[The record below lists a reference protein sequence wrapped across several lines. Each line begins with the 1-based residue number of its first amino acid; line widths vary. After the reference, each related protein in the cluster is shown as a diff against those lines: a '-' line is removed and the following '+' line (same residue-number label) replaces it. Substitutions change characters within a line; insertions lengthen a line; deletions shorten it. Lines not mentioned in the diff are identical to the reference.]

1 MKAAQRSGSKSPK
14 TDSNEVS
21 VLKRALAREKKSRKV
36 AENLLESKAKELY
49 DASLHLKEANGRLEA
64 LLDNKGDRIDSAF
77 INIIDPYVVM
87 DMMTNV
93 INMNASAKEFLGY
106 DHTKEVVNL
115 SGLVHPDYMQYTAE
129 SFQTLMQVGVLKNYS
144 AKIITKS
151 LGEKY
156 VNINASLIYN
166 ENGSPIAAQGVIRD
180 ITQEVEIRNLLE
192 NQKKQQDIIV
202 ENSSLGILLIV
213 KDKIIKANKSFV
225 ELLGYSELELKKLSI
240 NDISSLEDSNLYENL
255 VEKSLEDDSNKFSII
270 RKFYKKNGDALY
282 GKTSMSTLRD
292 SNGDIEYNVAMI
304 EDITQEKISEEK
316 LRASEE
322 RMTTLIKNLQTGILL
337 EDQNRHIVL
346 ANKKFC
352 DLFAIPVSPDV
363 LKGVNSKKSIHKY
376 KHMFLEPEN
385 AIKRIDQVIQEKK
398 VVTADEMELL
408 DGRTFERDYIPLFN
422 NGEYQ
427 GHLWT
432 YNDVTLKKNYRKNL
446 EIQKEKYSGI
456 IANMNLGLIEADIDD
471 NILMV
476 NQCLCDMIGCTKEDL
491 VGHKAKE
498 VIPFDKKTFET
509 IKELRKGKKEN
520 SISDSYE
527 VAVNISKNEKRFWLI
542 SGAPRYDDAGNII
555 GSIGV
560 LFDITE
566 QKNLELQK
574 EDLLQELESSNKGLQ
589 EYAHIVS
596 HDLKSPLRS
605 VSALASWLYD
615 DYKDTLD
622 ENGRYNLK
630 MMQEKIEGMD
640 KLITGILKY
649 STVNS
654 GTLDNTDV
662 DMNQVIQEIEE
673 IIYIPENVSIK
684 AKKKLPTIKADKT
697 KMHQLFQNFLSNA
710 VVNID
715 KKNGLVEIDYK
726 ENQTH
731 WEFSIKDNGVGI
743 PKEYHEKIFQIF
755 QSIGSNERST
765 GIGLSIVKKIIDRYN
780 GKVWLESE
788 IGEGTTFYFTLQKDS
803 KIEKQ

>member
-1 MKAAQRSGSKSPK
+1 MKAAQKSGSRLSKM
-14 TDSNEVS
+14 DNNQVS
-21 VLKRALAREKKSRKV
+21 ILKRALEREKKARKT
-36 AENLLESKAKELY
+36 AEGLLESKAKELY

-64 LLDNKGDRIDSAF
+64 LLNNKGDRIDSAF

-106 DHTKEVVNL
+106 DHTKEKVNL
-115 SGLVHPDYMQYTAE
+115 SNLVHPDYLEYTAE
-129 SFQTLMQVGVLKNYS
+129 SFKTLMQVGILNNYS
-144 AKIITKS
+144 AKIITKTH
-151 LGEKY
+151 GERF
-156 VNINASLIYN
+156 VNINASLVYN
-166 ENGSPIAAQGVIRD
+166 ESGSPIAAQGVIRD
-180 ITQEVEIRNLLE
+180 ITQEAEIRKLLE

-255 VEKSLEDDSNKFSII
+255 LQKSLENDSKKFSIV
-270 RKFYKKNGDALY
+270 RKFHKKNGDTLY
-282 GKTSMSTLRD
+282 GKTSMSSLMD
-292 SNGDIEYNVAMI
+292 SSGDIEYSVAMI
-304 EDITQEKISEEK
+304 EDITHEKISEEK

-322 RMTTLIKNLQTGILL
+322 RMATLIKNLQTGILL
-337 EDQNRHIVL
+337 EDQNRKIVL
-346 ANKKFC
+346 ANQKFC
-352 DLFAIPVSPDV
+352 DLFGIPVSPDV
-363 LKGVNSKKSIHKY
+363 LKGVDSGKSIHKY
-376 KHMFLEPEN
+376 KNMFLEPEMSM
-385 AIKRIDQVIQEKK
+385 KRIDHVVKK
-398 VVTADEMELL
+398 KEVVTADEMELL

-422 NGEYQ
+422 NDEYQ
-427 GHLWT
+427 GHLWS
-432 YNDVTLKKNYRKNL
+432 YNDVTLRKNYRKNL
-446 EIQKEKYSGI
+446 EIQKEKYSSI
-456 IANMNLGLIEADIDD
+456 IANMNLGLVEVDSDE

-476 NQCLCDMIGCTKEDL
+476 NQSFSDMVGVPTKDLIGK
-491 VGHKAKE
+491 HAKE
-498 VIPFDKKTFET
+498 AIHIIEEDREKLELHTQKR
-509 IKELRKGKKEN
+509 KEGV
-520 SISDSYE
+520 SDSYE
-527 VAVNISKNEKRFWLI
+527 VAVKIGNGEKRYWLI
-542 SGAPRYDDAGNII
+542 SGAPRYDDAGKII
-555 GSIGV
+555 GSIGIH
-560 LFDITE
+560 LDITE

-574 EDLLQELESSNKGLQ
+574 EDLLKELEASNKGLQ

-605 VSALASWLYD
+605 VSALATWLYD
-615 DYKDTLD
+615 DYKDSLD

-654 GTLDNTDV
+654 DTLDNTSV
-662 DMNQVIQEIEE
+662 DINEVIREIEE
-673 IIYIPENVSIK
+673 IIYIPENVKIK
-684 AKKKLPTIKADKT
+684 TKKKLPSIKADKT
-697 KMHQLFQNFLSNA
+697 KIHQLFQNFLSNA

-715 KKNGLVEIDYK
+715 KKDGLVEIDCK
-726 ENQTH
+726 ENKTH

-765 GIGLSIVKKIIDRYN
+765 GIGLSIVKKIIDRYH

-788 IGEGTTFYFTLQKDS
+788 IGEGTTFYFTLQKES
-803 KIEKQ
+803 KIKKT

>member
-1 MKAAQRSGSKSPK
+1 MKTAQRSDSTSPK
-14 TDSNEVS
+14 KDNNQVS
-21 VLKRALAREKKSRKV
+21 ILKRALEREKKARKA
-36 AENLLESKAKELY
+36 AEGLLESKAKELY

-64 LLDNKGDRIDSAF
+64 LLNNKGNRIDSAF

-106 DHTKEVVNL
+106 DHTKEEVTL
-115 SGLVHPDYMQYTAE
+115 SNLVHPDFVEYTVE
-129 SFQTLMQVGVLKNYS
+129 SFKTLMQVGILKNYS
-144 AKIITKS
+144 AKIITKN

-166 ENGSPIAAQGVIRD
+166 EDGNPIAAQGVIRD
-180 ITQEVEIRNLLE
+180 ITQEVEIRKLLE

-225 ELLGYSELELKKLSI
+225 ELLGYSEIELKKLSM
-240 NDISSLEDSNLYENL
+240 NDISSLEDSNLYDNL
-255 VEKSLEDDSNKFSII
+255 VRKSLENDTKKFSIV
-270 RKFYKKNGDALY
+270 RKFYKKDGGTLY
-282 GKTSMSTLRD
+282 GKTSMSSITD
-292 SNGDIEYNVAMI
+292 SNGEIEYSVAMI
-304 EDITQEKISEEK
+304 EDITHEKISEEK

-322 RMTTLIKNLQTGILL
+322 RLATLIKNLQTGILL
-337 EDQNRHIVL
+337 EDQTRKIVL
-346 ANKKFC
+346 ANQKFC
-352 DLFAIPVSPDV
+352 DLIGIPVSPEV
-363 LKGVNSKKSIHKY
+363 LKGVNGKKAIHKY
-376 KHMFLEPEN
+376 KNMFLEPAE
-385 AIKRIDQVIQEKK
+385 AIKRIDEVIKEKE

-427 GHLWT
+427 GHLWS

-446 EIQKEKYSGI
+446 EIQKEKYSSI
-456 IANMNLGLIEADIDD
+456 IANMNLGLVEVDSDE

-476 NQCLCDMIGCTKEDL
+476 NQSFCDMIG
-491 VGHKAKE
+491 HSKE
-498 VIPFDKKTFET
+498 VLIGKNAKKAIQLIDGDRE
-509 IKELRKGKKEN
+509 KLEQHNQKRKKG
-520 SISDSYE
+520 ISDSYE
-527 VAVNISKNEKRFWLI
+527 VAVKVANGEKRFWLI
-542 SGAPRYDDAGNII
+542 SGAPRYDDAGKII
-555 GSIGV
+555 GSIGIH
-560 LFDITE
+560 LDITE

-574 EDLLQELESSNKGLQ
+574 ENLLKELEASNKGLQ

-615 DYKDTLD
+615 DYKDSLD

-654 GTLDNTDV
+654 DTLDNTDV
-662 DMNQVIQEIEE
+662 DVNEVIQEIGE
-673 IIYIPENVSIK
+673 IIYIPENVTIK
-684 AKKKLPTIKADKT
+684 TKRKLPSIKADKT
-697 KMHQLFQNFLSNA
+697 KIHQLFQNFLSNA

-715 KKNGLVEIDYK
+715 KEDGLVEIDYK
-726 ENQTH
+726 EDKTH
-731 WEFSIKDNGVGI
+731 WQFSIKDNGVGI

-755 QSIGSNERST
+755 QSIGNNERST

-803 KIEKQ
+803 KIKKQ